1 MPVDVLVPFQ
11 KTGYGGRADRDVS
24 ANSDIAIAQFARDD
38 LYLFLGRRVF
48 HPQEIVGQGRAETSM
63 NLADTVGGDS
73 ASFQAA
79 IVDPLLDFDMRFSLH
94 LEVALLD
101 VAAAVISLER
111 ALDVDR
117 VCIVPFD
124 EIAVV
129 AVHCTNEIRQGG
141 NEAFR

>member
-11 KTGYGGRADRDVS
+11 KTGYGGRAYRDVS
-24 ANSDIAIAQFARDD
+24 ANSDIAITQFARDD

-48 HPQEIVGQGRAETSM
+48 HPQEIVGQGSAETPM
-63 NLADTVGGDS
+63 NFADTVSGDS

-79 IVDPLLDFDMRFSLH
+79 NVDPLLDFDMRFSLH

-101 VAAAVISLER
+101 VAAVISLER

-129 AVHCTNEIRQGG
+129 AVHCANEIRQGG
-141 NEAFR
+141 NEA